1 MIKSLLVMTHK
12 SIDNFEIRAYG
23 KSELAL
29 CYFPTASTAHAA
41 VNHLMA
47 WINRCKELR
56 LALEAAGYQKN
67 AKFFTPKEVGLIV
80 TYLGCP

>member
-1 MIKSLLVMTHK
+1 MTHK

-47 WINRCKELR
+47 WINRCKTLQE
-56 LALEAAGYQKN
+56 ALVESGYQKT
-67 AKFFTPKEVGLIV
+67 AKFFTPKEVEMIV
-80 TYLGCP
+80 RYLGVP

>member
-1 MIKSLLVMTHK
+1 MTHK

-47 WINRCKELR
+47 WINRCKEIR
-56 LALEAAGYQKN
+56 QALEIVGYQKT
-67 AKFFTPKEVGLIV
+67 AKFFTPKEVEMIV
-80 TYLGCP
+80 KHLGVP

>member
-1 MIKSLLVMTHK
+1 MNHK

-47 WINRCKELR
+47 WINRCKVLR
-56 LALEAAGYQKN
+56 QALEVVGYQKT
-67 AKFFTPKEVGLIV
+67 AKFFTPREVEMIV
-80 TYLGCP
+80 KYLGAP